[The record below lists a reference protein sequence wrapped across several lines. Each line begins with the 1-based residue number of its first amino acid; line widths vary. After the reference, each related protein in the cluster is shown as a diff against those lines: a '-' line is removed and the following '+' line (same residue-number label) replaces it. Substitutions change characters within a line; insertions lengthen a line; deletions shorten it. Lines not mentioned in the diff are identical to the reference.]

1 MEIKSDKRRPPLMA
15 PLFGGGSFG
24 RRGLTLTCVCVRGR
38 ACEREPSICKYMQ

>member
-24 RRGLTLTCVCVRGR
+24 KRGLTQLCVRTCK
-38 ACEREPSICKYMQ
+38 CEWEPSICKYMQ